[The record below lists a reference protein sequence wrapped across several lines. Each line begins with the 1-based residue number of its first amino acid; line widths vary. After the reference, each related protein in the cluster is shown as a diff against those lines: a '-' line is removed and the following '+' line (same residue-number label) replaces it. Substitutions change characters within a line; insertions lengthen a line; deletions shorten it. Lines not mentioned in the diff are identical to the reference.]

1 MSQEIDH
8 ILTLKEE
15 RNVSL
20 NFVLQV
26 TVSIDIFSRP
36 LKVLGYQ
43 GQVFQGFIMLKTY
56 RKLFLNVNRTQN
68 PLVIQLYDA
77 EYDQI
82 ILGVTNPAV
91 LAQQINKAAQ
101 ADQQQSI

>member
-1 MSQEIDH
+1 
-8 ILTLKEE
+8 
-15 RNVSL
+15 
-20 NFVLQV
+20 
-26 TVSIDIFSRP
+26 
-36 LKVLGYQ
+36 
-43 GQVFQGFIMLKTY
+43 MLKTY

-101 ADQQQSI
+101 ADQQ